1 MNTAHAKFQEL
12 KQLREKERANAIRD
26 GFLADP
32 DKKTSLDKAITPVG
46 TCLEMCPE
54 FERVERIV
62 QNMVD
67 KAEKVDGL
75 ILWGGWT
82 TADNGD
88 AGSR

>member
-1 MNTAHAKFQEL
+1 V
-12 KQLREKERANAIRD
+12 ERADAIRD

-46 TCLEMCPE
+46 TCTEMCPG

-67 KAEKVDGL
+67 KAEKVGCQAC
-75 ILWGGWT
+75 W
-82 TADNGD
+82 
-88 AGSR
+88 